1 MTRRLAIVVV
11 LALLPAASAS
21 AQFRL
26 KPTAEETSALR
37 LMNDTEFTEFLRRLD
52 ADIVNWKSR
61 LRAIDVNSLR
71 VGPED
76 AKELRRS
83 YHLCVVALESA
94 RGDIEQLTPKQTLK
108 LDLLLLMDLSELARS
123 LDRLSSDLASPVTV
137 EKPSYAQKSLGWA
150 RDVLSI
156 DVALAAQIH
165 QMQHHLLAMAGLLD
179 AALDRAAD
187 TPGETRK

>member
-1 MTRRLAIVVV
+1 MIRRLAIIG
-11 LALLPAASAS
+11 LTLLWAAPAS

-26 KPTAEETSALR
+26 KPTAEEVSALR

-52 ADIVNWKSR
+52 ADIVSWKAR
-61 LRAIDVNSLR
+61 LRTVDVASLR
-71 VGPED
+71 IGPED

-83 YHLCVVALESA
+83 YNLCVLALESA

-123 LDRLSSDLASPVTV
+123 LDRLSSDLASPITV
-137 EKPSYAQKSLGWA
+137 EKPIYAQKSLGWA

-179 AALDRAAD
+179 AALDVAAD